1 MPSKKLNAEQA
12 ALQKIRLAEEVERRK
27 ALGTAGRQK
36 SLSGHIN
43 DLVAKSLENIKHV
56 VEGTAEIDKTRYD
69 ASKWVVTQKQAIDKH
84 AHELKK
90 LKWAAKKAEAEAN
103 AGGYGD
109 KSPAKTKEQFER
121 EGLKEVTGGKFSMD
135 LDEDFD
141 EFVEEDEDE

>member
-1 MPSKKLNAEQA
+1 MASPKLTKEQA
-12 ALQKIRLAEEVERRK
+12 ELQKVRLAEEVERRK
-27 ALGTAGRQK
+27 ALGNAGRQK

-109 KSPAKTKEQFER
+109 KTPAKTKEQFEKD
-121 EGLKEVTGGKFSMD
+121 GLTSVTGGKFSMD
-135 LDEDFD
+135 LDNEFD
-141 EFVEEDEDE
+141 EYVEEDDDE